1 MPSIA
6 LIGPGRHGTAIASL
20 FAAHGTDVV
29 LFHYK
34 PEKAQAA
41 AAAAN
46 RVARG
51 AVVTVADS
59 LEAAVD
65 GQEFVILATLWDKPQ
80 REVLEAL
87 SGKLAGKVLLDISN
101 PLDVTP
107 FGIVPREP
115 KEGSAGQFVH
125 TLLPHGVGH
134 AKAFSNLA
142 TVAINEGAD
151 HEPPAVL
158 PFLADSADTAK
169 VARKYLDSV
178 GWKAWLV
185 GGIDR
190 SRELEIGGKFNAVFG
205 AYGRSRLNER
215 EIVEL
220 DGPEKTL

>member
-41 AAAAN
+41 ADAAN

-51 AVVTVADS
+51 ATVSVAPS
-59 LEAAVD
+59 LEAAIE
-65 GQEFVILATLWDKPQ
+65 GQEFVILATLWDQPQ
-80 REVLEAL
+80 REVINALGTKLE
-87 SGKLAGKVLLDISN
+87 GKVLLDISN

-107 FGIVPREP
+107 QGIIPRQP
-115 KEGSAGQFVH
+115 VEGSAGQFVD
-125 TLLPHGVGH
+125 TLLPQGVGH

-151 HEPPAVL
+151 HQPPAIL
-158 PFLADSADTAK
+158 PFLADSAATAE

-178 GWKAWLV
+178 GWKAWLA
-185 GGIDR
+185 GGIER
-190 SRELEIGGKFNAVFG
+190 SKDLEIGGKFNAVFG
-205 AYGRSRLNER
+205 TYGRSRLNEQ

-220 DGPEKTL
+220 DGPEKVL